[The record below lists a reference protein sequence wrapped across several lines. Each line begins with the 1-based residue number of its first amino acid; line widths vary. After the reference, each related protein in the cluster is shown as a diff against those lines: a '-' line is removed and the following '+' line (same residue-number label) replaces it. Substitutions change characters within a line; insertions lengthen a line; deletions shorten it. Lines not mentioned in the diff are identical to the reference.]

1 MLEHKHGL
9 FHVQNF
15 VPGNIVA
22 NTVLLR
28 YYNNTDH
35 PIYITEVRFIQSV
48 GNNTAQTFTL
58 QVLSEDLTSTISST
72 NISFPSNTRVLRFS
86 PSSPIIVR
94 KREVINIVVP
104 TVAGTVPANVL
115 TSIRIG

>member
-1 MLEHKHGL
+1 MLEHKHGP

-15 VPGNIVA
+15 VPGNVSA

-28 YYNNTDH
+28 YHNNTDN

-48 GNNTAQTFTL
+48 GNNSVHTLTL
-58 QVLSEDLTSTISST
+58 QVLSEDLTSTVSST

-86 PSSPIIVR
+86 PSSPIRVR
-94 KREVINIVVP
+94 PREVINIFVSVLGS
-104 TVAGTVPANVL
+104 TVIANVL
-115 TSIRIG
+115 TSVKIG